1 MSFVRNENP
10 EINYLFTTRVLSVL
24 LRMDV
29 THARQAMMM
38 ISLMMMVMKR
48 MAMMIRV

>member
-1 MSFVRNENP
+1 MPFVRNENA
-10 EINYLFTTRVLSVL
+10 EINYLFPTRVLSVL

-38 ISLMMMVMKR
+38 ISLMMMVMT
-48 MAMMIRV
+48 MMTRV